1 MLELLKYDFFQNALI
16 STILIGISC
25 GLVGTYIVAKRMVFI
40 SGGITHAS
48 FGGLGLS
55 YYCGLSPMLGATIFS
70 LLSALSILFLSENKK
85 LREDSLIGIFWS
97 AGMAIGILFIYLTP
111 GYAPNLMSYLFG
123 NILTVTGEQILMS
136 IILCLL
142 IIAFFI
148 RFYRPLFYIA
158 FDKEY
163 SKTHHVHV
171 NIIDVTVTII
181 IALCIVL
188 CLKLA
193 GIILVISYL
202 TIPQAIAGIFYKNF
216 RQQLIAS
223 ALISTIGSVSGLF
236 ISAVLQTPTGATIV
250 ICFLTLF
257 LLCWLFD
264 KIRKRTQA

>member
-16 STILIGISC
+16 STLLIGISC

-55 YYCGLSPMLGATIFS
+55 YYLGLSPMLGAT
-70 LLSALSILFLSENKK
+70 A
-85 LREDSLIGIFWS
+85 
-97 AGMAIGILFIYLTP
+97 LTP

-123 NILTVTGEQILMS
+123 NILTVTREQIILS
-136 IILCLL
+136 VVLCLGIIL
-142 IIAFFI
+142 FFA

-163 SKTHHVHV
+163 SRTHHVHV
-171 NIIDVTVTII
+171 NRIDIAITLI

-188 CLKLA
+188 SLKLA

-216 RQQLIAS
+216 KQQLLAS
-223 ALISTIGSVSGLF
+223 ALVSTAGSITGLF
-236 ISAVLQTPTGATIV
+236 LSAFLNIPTGATIV
-250 ICFLTLF
+250 ICFLLF
-257 LLCWLFD
+257 FLISWLIN
-264 KIRKRTQA
+264 KIR